1 MCLGQDYN
9 LIRKKSE
16 VTRSVQ
22 SNKNMSLTVKKKGGV
37 FSDF

>member
-1 MCLGQDYN
+1 MCLEQDYN

-22 SNKNMSLTVKKKGGV
+22 SNKNMSLTVKKKGGM